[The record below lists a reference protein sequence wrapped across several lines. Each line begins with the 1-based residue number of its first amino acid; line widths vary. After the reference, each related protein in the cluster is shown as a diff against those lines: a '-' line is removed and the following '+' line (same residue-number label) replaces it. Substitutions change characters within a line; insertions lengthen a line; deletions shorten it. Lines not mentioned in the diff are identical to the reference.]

1 MTWHVS
7 HVNIIWKIPE
17 IKTRSPIQP
26 CESRFVGKKKKFC
39 PPGRSVG
46 LGCFDIAW
54 AESHIFPEKNKTK
67 QKTVSRNEPGC
78 SQGWETLSGT
88 GLMSLNWGSRVF
100 PEMEILYVMYRFVRR
115 VSCQKEI
122 PQTESTVH
130 QGRRIPQGQN
140 LILRCLNPDSLAQL
154 QMVGWWCGRGKNS
167 YDGNRNPNSQRK
179 TRSPGSQPS
188 NAELRDRAESW
199 KAEKDEKGSELWAR
213 VIAEPRSWRFST
225 KKASNSLTQ
234 HHWLTVEHSWF

>member
-26 CESRFVGKKKKFC
+26 RESRFVGKKKKFC

-46 LGCFDIAW
+46 LGCCDIAW
-54 AESHIFPEKNKTK
+54 AASHIFPEKNKTK
-67 QKTVSRNEPGC
+67 QNSELKWTWVLPRLGDTFGYRLDGSELRQQGVSRNG
-78 SQGWETLSGT
+78 
-88 GLMSLNWGSRVF
+88 NIIR
-100 PEMEILYVMYRFVRR
+100 YVQI
-115 VSCQKEI
+115 CQESIMPKRDT
-122 PQTESTVH
+122 PESTVH

-140 LILRCLNPDSLAQL
+140 LILKCLNPDSLAQL

-167 YDGNRNPNSQRK
+167 YDGNRNPSSQRK

-213 VIAEPRSWRFST
+213 VLAEPRSWRFST
-225 KKASNSLTQ
+225 KKASNSLAQ
-234 HHWLTVEHSWF
+234 HHWLTVEPSWF